1 MAGKKGR
8 SGRKSKAFIER
19 CITLLGDE
27 NLWKKAREKHPMHV
41 LELAAKYSHS
51 PAPQQHQVDAVVTF
65 KAVRE

>member
-27 NLWKKAREKHPMHV
+27 TLWAEARAKNPQRV
-41 LELAAKYSHS
+41 LEMAAEYSQGK
-51 PAPQQHQVDAVVTF
+51 PAQKVDQTTTLVL

>member
-8 SGRKSKAFIER
+8 SGRKSKAFLTR

-27 NLWKKAREKHPMHV
+27 KLWTEARKRNANRV
-41 LELAAKYSHS
+41 LEMAAEYTQGK
-51 PAPQQHQVDAVVTF
+51 PAQKVDATSTLIL